1 MRDWP
6 ELAVALAE
14 MARDLLAQDSLQATL
29 DRIALHAVELVD
41 GCDAAGIMV
50 VEGDRVWTVAA
61 SDNVVRV
68 SDRMQG
74 EVGEGPCFDATR
86 NRREVYRIADF
97 STEEQRWPRYVPEA
111 RKLGIGSMMGF
122 LLYTHDRSNLGA
134 LDLYGVR
141 DGVFTER
148 SEQVGWLLA
157 SHAAVAMAT
166 AEKVGNLQVGL
177 QTRTTIGEAVGIVMA
192 RHRLTDDEA
201 FARLVKVSQS
211 SNTKLRDLAEAV
223 VYTGDIPDGL

>member
-1 MRDWP
+1 
-6 ELAVALAE
+6 
-14 MARDLLAQDSLQATL
+14 MARDLLAQDSMHSTL
-29 DRIALHAVELVD
+29 DRIVAHAVHLVN

-50 VEGDRVWTVAA
+50 VEGDRVRTVAA
-61 SDNVVRV
+61 TDDIVRV
-68 SDRMQG
+68 SNHIQG

-86 NRREVYRIADF
+86 NQREVYRIADL
-97 STEEQRWPRYVPEA
+97 STQELQWTRYVPKA

-134 LDLYGVR
+134 LDLYGAK
-141 DGVFTER
+141 DGVFTEQ

-166 AEKVGNLQVGL
+166 AERVGNLKFGL
-177 QTRTTIGEAVGIVMA
+177 QTRTLIGEAIGIIMV

-201 FARLVKVSQS
+201 FARLTKASQN
-211 SNTKLRDLAEAV
+211 SNTKLRDLAETV
-223 VYTGDIPDGL
+223 VYTGDLPDEL